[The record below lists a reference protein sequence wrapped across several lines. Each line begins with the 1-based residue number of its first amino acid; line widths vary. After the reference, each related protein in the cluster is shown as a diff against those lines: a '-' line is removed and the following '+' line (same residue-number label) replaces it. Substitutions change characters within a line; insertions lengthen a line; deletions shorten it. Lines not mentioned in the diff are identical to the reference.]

1 MKGENKMAFVSSR
14 ARQAQFRIYGLFLLS
29 DGKWT
34 AEEEL
39 CLKNIAGQM
48 ELSCEEVEKTIQYC
62 QGLPIKEGDNAEL
75 IIQII
80 DEALGFPAPEKTF
93 GCSASKEDAAMT
105 IAKGLLL
112 KTSMIAGT
120 IANQINWH
128 VDLQTEVIWTLINL
142 GYADAEYSEPEKKVV
157 RHLVKVWN
165 IKEEIVSEFVD
176 TAETILLLTKQIEWL
191 KSVGLSYEETKKR
204 LETVEQ
210 QIQLMFDNIQAT
222 ISEAD
227 AV

>member
-1 MKGENKMAFVSSR
+1 MAFVSS
-14 ARQAQFRIYGLFLLS
+14 ATKQTQFKIYSLFLLS

-34 AEEEL
+34 AEEER
-39 CLKNIAGQM
+39 CLRNIAGQM
-48 ELSCEEVEKTIQYC
+48 ELSYEDTEKTIQYC
-62 QGLPIKEGDNAEL
+62 QELPIKEGDNAEL
-75 IIQII
+75 IIRIM
-80 DEALGFPAPEKTF
+80 DETLGFPASEEAF
-93 GCSASKEDAAMT
+93 GHSTPQKDAAIT

-165 IKEEIVSEFVD
+165 IKEEIVSEFID

-191 KSVGLSYEETKKR
+191 KSVGLSYDETKKR